1 MKKFL
6 VSCLSISLI
15 SSTVMMHPIDAKT
28 ETPRLQ
34 IHDIQGNT
42 YQSKYANQ
50 HVDAVQGIVTYQY
63 KINGQH
69 YFHLQTPD
77 RNADNDPKTSEGI
90 IVYTGKE
97 APQVKVGDAIEVSGL
112 VSEYAIEGYPDKQKT
127 DQPITEI
134 DARPEKQGKI
144 IVKAS
149 HQSLPKPIKIKRI
162 PSKISSTDGRFNP
175 KTNALDY
182 WESLEGMRVQVDDV
196 RSVGPQEHGDLF
208 TVQNNVKPETKN
220 GGILLKENDANGQR
234 IPFKLYDAQQQ
245 GRNFDVATGDHFK
258 GPLIGYVNYGYQN
271 YKINIDYETMKKAH
285 SKGTAQPKG
294 TQFTSSKDKL
304 TMASY
309 NLENFSN
316 NAYTTTNDKAEK
328 LANGIVSHMKSPD
341 IIGVTEVQDND
352 GSGKGGPAANESY
365 ERLIKTIQATG
376 GPKYEY
382 KSIDPEMNKD
392 GGQPNAN
399 IRVGFLYRPDRV
411 SFNNEIKAGDANT
424 AVDYKDGKLTRN
436 PGRIDPHNPAFT
448 NSRKPL
454 AAQFTFKGQSII
466 AIVNH
471 WNSKN
476 GDDALFGRQQPVE
489 RRSEAQRVEMAKAV
503 GEFVKQVY
511 RENPK
516 ANIISV
522 GDYNDFQWSQPLK
535 TFENYGM
542 TNLVNRVPSKLRYS
556 YNYQGNAQTLDHVF
570 VSKNLAS
577 RAKLDMIHVNS
588 DFTEMS
594 GRASDHDPLLTQI
607 DFSK

>member
-1 MKKFL
+1 
-6 VSCLSISLI
+6 
-15 SSTVMMHPIDAKT
+15 
-28 ETPRLQ
+28 
-34 IHDIQGNT
+34 
-42 YQSKYANQ
+42 
-50 HVDAVQGIVTYQY
+50 
-63 KINGQH
+63 
-69 YFHLQTPD
+69 
-77 RNADNDPKTSEGI
+77 
-90 IVYTGKE
+90 
-97 APQVKVGDAIEVSGL
+97 
-112 VSEYAIEGYPDKQKT
+112 
-127 DQPITEI
+127 
-134 DARPEKQGKI
+134 
-144 IVKAS
+144 
-149 HQSLPKPIKIKRI
+149 
-162 PSKISSTDGRFNP
+162 
-175 KTNALDY
+175 
-182 WESLEGMRVQVDDV
+182 
-196 RSVGPQEHGDLF
+196 
-208 TVQNNVKPETKN
+208 
-220 GGILLKENDANGQR
+220 
-234 IPFKLYDAQQQ
+234 
-245 GRNFDVATGDHFK
+245 
-258 GPLIGYVNYGYQN
+258 
-271 YKINIDYETMKKAH
+271 
-285 SKGTAQPKG
+285 
-294 TQFTSSKDKL
+294 
-304 TMASY
+304 MASY

>member
-1 MKKFL
+1 M
-6 VSCLSISLI
+6 V
-15 SSTVMMHPIDAKT
+15 
-28 ETPRLQ
+28 
-34 IHDIQGNT
+34 
-42 YQSKYANQ
+42 
-50 HVDAVQGIVTYQY
+50 
-63 KINGQH
+63 
-69 YFHLQTPD
+69 
-77 RNADNDPKTSEGI
+77 
-90 IVYTGKE
+90 
-97 APQVKVGDAIEVSGL
+97 
-112 VSEYAIEGYPDKQKT
+112 
-127 DQPITEI
+127 
-134 DARPEKQGKI
+134 
-144 IVKAS
+144 
-149 HQSLPKPIKIKRI
+149 
-162 PSKISSTDGRFNP
+162 
-175 KTNALDY
+175 
-182 WESLEGMRVQVDDV
+182 
-196 RSVGPQEHGDLF
+196 
-208 TVQNNVKPETKN
+208 
-220 GGILLKENDANGQR
+220 
-234 IPFKLYDAQQQ
+234 
-245 GRNFDVATGDHFK
+245 
-258 GPLIGYVNYGYQN
+258 
-271 YKINIDYETMKKAH
+271 
-285 SKGTAQPKG
+285 
-294 TQFTSSKDKL
+294 
-304 TMASY
+304 SY

-316 NAYTTTNDKAEK
+316 NAYTTTNDKVEK

-352 GSGKGGPAANESY
+352 GAGKGDPAANESY

-399 IRVGFLYRPDRV
+399 IRVGFLYRPDHV

-522 GDYNDFQWSQPLK
+522 GDYNDFQWSQPLR

-542 TNLVNRVPSKLRYS
+542 TNLVNRVPLKLRYS
-556 YNYQGNAQTLDHVF
+556 DNYQGNAQTLDHVF